1 MRVLL
6 GTFKDK
12 VSLIETINHV
22 RYKGSE
28 ELSGSTVSKDSYLL
42 TMAASTSADSGT
54 TGILCI
60 RTIPEVSL
68 LTARGYVTQT
78 QTQTQTQTKTQTHK
92 ILHSQESTHVSSYSL
107 KGLMLTLLIV

>member
-42 TMAASTSADSGT
+42 TMTESTSADSGT

-68 LTARGYVTQT
+68 LTARGYVTQNQTHT
-78 QTQTQTQTKTQTHK
+78 QTQTHK
-92 ILHSQESTHVSSYSL
+92 ILHSQESTHVSSHSL